1 MLSATN
7 QRAREHLLTASL
19 LSSTL
24 DISPNISLHS
34 EPRTDSEHLSQTSSP
49 SNMTS
54 SRADLDRLSF
64 LDLPAEVRNE
74 VYGYAF
80 EHPSPIVITF
90 SEQVSGSVT
99 LHRYI
104 GDSNHELPLLRSRPD
119 NAYLPKAQALVVD
132 SRGELRQIYTI
143 VRPCDTIQAFPMGL
157 PFFQTCR
164 QVHDEASSSFYSNNT
179 FLIMQKRLGCATK
192 HGKKCDLAGRV
203 LELWCR
209 QIRAYI
215 KLVKHLWLANLYV
228 RNI

>member
-1 MLSATN
+1 
-7 QRAREHLLTASL
+7 
-19 LSSTL
+19 
-24 DISPNISLHS
+24 
-34 EPRTDSEHLSQTSSP
+34 
-49 SNMTS
+49 MTS

-64 LDLPAEVRNE
+64 LDLPPEVRNK

-90 SEQVSGSVT
+90 SKQVSGSVT

-119 NAYLPKAQALVVD
+119 NAYLPKAKALVVD
-132 SRGELRQIYTI
+132 SRDEVRQIYTI
-143 VRPCDTIQAFPMGL
+143 LRPCDTVQAFQLGL
-157 PFFQTCR
+157 PFFQTFR
-164 QVHDEASSSFYSNNT
+164 QVHEEASSAFYSNNT

-203 LELWCR
+203 LEQWCR

-215 KLVKHLWLANLYV
+215 KLVKHLWWANLHL
-228 RNI
+228 RNTCESYTDFISGWTLIAFVPFPALNKRRTMSCGLEEGGRCLIKVSTSRSL